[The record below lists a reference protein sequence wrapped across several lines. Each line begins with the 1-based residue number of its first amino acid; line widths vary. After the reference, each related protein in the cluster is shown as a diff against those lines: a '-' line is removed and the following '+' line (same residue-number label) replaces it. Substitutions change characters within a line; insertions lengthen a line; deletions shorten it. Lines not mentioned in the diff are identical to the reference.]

1 MDVKSPGAAGSISR
15 PSPPPSLPAA
25 TEPSRVTVALRRA
38 GIAVTGVGVAGLT
51 AAACVLS
58 FEDLRALAVAGR
70 APADLAYL
78 YPAAFD
84 ALLVIA
90 MIGVLLLRGGWWPV
104 RLQAGVILTLLF
116 AGAAAA
122 EVSTAMR
129 MAVDEGRAAVVVAV
143 APWVTLIL
151 ALWLWLLL
159 IKHAAARRAA
169 SDAAL
174 SGLPPSGRDIVP
186 FPEAGRAAQNRPGAP
201 DPEERWQAPP
211 PHPEQRPAHPGHED
225 HSAHG
230 DHPGHGHHSGHGDRP
245 GHPVHP
251 GHLVHHPAAE
261 IMLDPHSAPPLEA
274 APHHELPA
282 GEPVVGP
289 TAAPETPEVTDIPQ
303 DPPPPRGPAAPLPG
317 KPMRWGDLVRP
328 RQGDLLV
335 HPPRPAVR
343 APEPESGGRVS
354 ERVETWDSD
363 ADLPRERTAL
373 SQERT
378 DLPREQAALPREQVA
393 EVSERDADTQPILA
407 VKDRPVKDRPAKDRA
422 AKDQAAKDQAANV
435 PPGEMTTERTARTA
449 TEAAS
454 ESASEAPVAARETR
468 TAGRKAGKSPDPAHG
483 AEAAEAGEEAEARSH
498 DEDGSA
504 APPSGRMRSTPVP
517 PGE

>member
-15 PSPPPSLPAA
+15 PSPPPPLTIAA
-25 TEPSRVTVALRRA
+25 PEPSRVAVALRHA
-38 GIAVTGVGVAGLT
+38 GIAVTGVGVAALT

-78 YPAAFD
+78 YPSAFG

-90 MIGVLLLRGGWWPV
+90 MIGVLLLRGGRWPV

-129 MAVDEGRAAVVVAV
+129 IAVDEARAALVVAV
-143 APWVTLIL
+143 APWVILTL

-169 SDAAL
+169 TDAAL
-174 SGLPPSGRDIVP
+174 SGLSSERDIVP
-186 FPEAGRAAQNRPGAP
+186 FPAANQAASEYSGAP
-201 DPEERWQAPP
+201 DLGEERRGQAPP
-211 PHPEQRPAHPGHED
+211 AHPEEEPAHPDHE
-225 HSAHG
+225 A
-230 DHPGHGHHSGHGDRP
+230 RP
-245 GHPVHP
+245 GHP
-251 GHLVHHPAAE
+251 GQLVHHPAAE
-261 IMLDPHSAPPLEA
+261 IMLDPHAAPPLED
-274 APHHELPA
+274 APHHDLPV

-289 TAAPETPEVTDIPQ
+289 TAAPETPEVADVPQ
-303 DPPPPRGPAAPLPG
+303 APREPAAPRPG

-343 APEPESGGRVS
+343 TSNEEPESGGRVS

-363 ADLPRERTAL
+363 AGL
-373 SQERT
+373 S
-378 DLPREQAALPREQVA
+378 PEQAAGTGHPEESGTAGAGPRATARRGTARSTAAGGGDPDE
-393 EVSERDADTQPILA
+393 ESERDEDTQPFLA
-407 VKDRPVKDRPAKDRA
+407 VKDREEDGEDRP
-422 AKDQAAKDQAANV
+422 ANV
-435 PPGEMTTERTARTA
+435 PPGAATKTTAGKAAGRTRKARGATTTETPEETAAQASVTARG
-449 TEAAS
+449 
-454 ESASEAPVAARETR
+454 ARTS
-468 TAGRKAGKSPDPAHG
+468 GGKPGTPDDPAHG
-483 AEAAEAGEEAEARSH
+483 AEAADGATARSYD
-498 DEDGSA
+498 DESGIA

>member
-1 MDVKSPGAAGSISR
+1 MDVKSPRAAGSISR
-15 PSPPPSLPAA
+15 PSPPPPLPTAA
-25 TEPSRVTVALRRA
+25 AAEPSRVSVALRRA
-38 GIAVTGVGVAGLT
+38 GIAVTGVGVAALT

-70 APADLAYL
+70 APVGLAYL

-90 MIGVLLLRGGWWPV
+90 MIGVLLLRGGRWPV

-143 APWVTLIL
+143 APWVMLIL

-169 SDAAL
+169 SDAAPY
-174 SGLPPSGRDIVP
+174 GLPSSERDIVP
-186 FPEAGRAAQNRPGAP
+186 FPEASRAAPNRPGAP
-201 DPEERWQAPP
+201 DPEERWQDPP
-211 PHPEQRPAHPGHED
+211 AHPEHPGHEARPGHED
-225 HSAHG
+225 HPGHGKRPGHG
-230 DHPGHGHHSGHGDRP
+230 DHPGHGDRP

-251 GHLVHHPAAE
+251 GHLVHHSAAE

-274 APHHELPA
+274 APHHDLPV

-303 DPPPPRGPAAPLPG
+303 DPPPSREPAAPRPG

-343 APEPESGGRVS
+343 APEPESGGRVG

-363 ADLPRERTAL
+363 
-373 SQERT
+373 T
-378 DLPREQAALPREQVA
+378 DLPREQAA

-407 VKDRPVKDRPAKDRA
+407 VKDRPAS
-422 AKDQAAKDQAANV
+422 V
-435 PPGEMTTERTARTA
+435 PPGGTTAEQAATTPAETASGSAAKAHVAGERRT
-449 TEAAS
+449 
-454 ESASEAPVAARETR
+454 
-468 TAGRKAGKSPDPAHG
+468 GRKTGKSPDPAHG
-483 AEAAEAGEEAEARSH
+483 AEAAEAGEDAEARSH
-498 DEDGSA
+498 DEAGAA

>member
-1 MDVKSPGAAGSISR
+1 QQ
-15 PSPPPSLPAA
+15 
-25 TEPSRVTVALRRA
+25 VARRRWEKTLL
-38 GIAVTGVGVAGLT
+38 GVLSTMIAVTGVGVAALT

-70 APADLAYL
+70 APAGLAYL

-104 RLQAGVILTLLF
+104 RLQAGLVLTLLF

-129 MAVDEGRAAVVVAV
+129 MGVDEERAAVVVAV
-143 APWVTLIL
+143 APWVMLVL

-174 SGLPPSGRDIVP
+174 SGLPAGHDIVP
-186 FPEAGRAAQNRPGAP
+186 FPEAERAARERPGAP
-201 DPEERWQAPP
+201 GPGERWQGPL
-211 PHPEQRPAHPGHED
+211 EQPARPGPGEHASHPGQ
-225 HSAHG
+225 
-230 DHPGHGHHSGHGDRP
+230 
-245 GHPVHP
+245 
-251 GHLVHHPAAE
+251 LVHHPAAE
-261 IMLDPHSAPPLEA
+261 IMLDPHAAPPLEA
-274 APHHELPA
+274 APHHDLPA

-289 TAAPETPEVTDIPQ
+289 TPAPETPEVTDVPQ
-303 DPPPPRGPAAPLPG
+303 DPPPPPRGPAAPRPG

-335 HPPRPAVR
+335 HPPRPAGR

-363 ADLPRERTAL
+363 TDLSREREA
-373 SQERT
+373 E
-378 DLPREQAALPREQVA
+378 AA

-407 VKDRPVKDRPAKDRA
+407 VKDRP
-422 AKDQAAKDQAANV
+422 ANA
-435 PPGEMTTERTARTA
+435 PSGGTA
-449 TEAAS
+449 TGREAGAAPG
-454 ESASEAPVAARETR
+454 SAAETPVAARETR
-468 TAGRKAGKSPDPAHG
+468 AAARKGRKAGGSPDPAHG
-483 AEAAEAGEEAEARSH
+483 AEAAEPGEETEARSH
-498 DEDGSA
+498 DEDGTA

>member
-15 PSPPPSLPAA
+15 PSPPPPLPIAA

-38 GIAVTGVGVAGLT
+38 GIAVTGVGVAALT

-58 FEDLRALAVAGR
+58 FEDLRALAVVGR
-70 APADLAYL
+70 APAGLAYL

-116 AGAAAA
+116 AGAATA

-143 APWVTLIL
+143 APWVILIL

-169 SDAAL
+169 SDAAM
-174 SGLPPSGRDIVP
+174 SGLPSSGRDIVP
-186 FPEAGRAAQNRPGAP
+186 FPEAGRVAHRPGAP

-211 PHPEQRPAHPGHED
+211 PHPEQPAHPGHED
-225 HSAHG
+225 HSGHRDQHDHR
-230 DHPGHGHHSGHGDRP
+230 DHPGHGDRP

-274 APHHELPA
+274 APHHDLPA

-303 DPPPPRGPAAPLPG
+303 DPPPPREPAAPLPG

-363 ADLPRERTAL
+363 ADLPRE
-373 SQERT
+373 
-378 DLPREQAALPREQVA
+378 QAA

-407 VKDRPVKDRPAKDRA
+407 VKDRPAKERPVKGRPVKDRP
-422 AKDQAAKDQAANV
+422 ANV
-435 PPGEMTTERTARTA
+435 PPGEIATERASGTTGD
-449 TEAAS
+449 EASGGA
-454 ESASEAPVAARETR
+454 AEAPVTARETR
-468 TAGRKAGKSPDPAHG
+468 GAGRKAGRSPDPAHG

-498 DEDGSA
+498 DEDGTA

>member
-15 PSPPPSLPAA
+15 PLPLPLLPIAA
-25 TEPSRVTVALRRA
+25 TAPSRVTIALRRA
-38 GIAVTGVGVAGLT
+38 GIAVTGVGVAALT

-70 APADLAYL
+70 APVGLAYL

-143 APWVTLIL
+143 APWVMLIL

-174 SGLPPSGRDIVP
+174 SGPSSSGRDIVP
-186 FPEAGRAAQNRPGAP
+186 FPEESRAAHRPGAP

-211 PHPEQRPAHPGHED
+211 RPEQPARPGHEDRSGHGDHPGHED
-225 HSAHG
+225 HS
-230 DHPGHGHHSGHGDRP
+230 GHGN
-245 GHPVHP
+245 HPVHP

-274 APHHELPA
+274 APHHDLPA

-303 DPPPPRGPAAPLPG
+303 DPPPPREPAAPRPG

-363 ADLPRERTAL
+363 
-373 SQERT
+373 T
-378 DLPREQAALPREQVA
+378 DLPREQAA

-407 VKDRPVKDRPAKDRA
+407 VKDRP
-422 AKDQAAKDQAANV
+422 ANV
-435 PPGEMTTERTARTA
+435 PPGEIHTEQSTRTTSE
-449 TEAAS
+449 EAS
-454 ESASEAPVAARETR
+454 RGGSEAPATARETSASG
-468 TAGRKAGKSPDPAHG
+468 AGRKAGRSPDPAHG

-498 DEDGSA
+498 EEDGTA